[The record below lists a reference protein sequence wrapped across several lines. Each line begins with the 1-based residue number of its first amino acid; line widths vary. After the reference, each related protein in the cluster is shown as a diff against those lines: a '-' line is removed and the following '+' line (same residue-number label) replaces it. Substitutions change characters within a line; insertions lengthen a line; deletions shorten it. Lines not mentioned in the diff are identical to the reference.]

1 MILIALVIVSSS
13 AESEIETDSRF
24 FGGIFGDLFGNNNQ
38 CSNCRYDL
46 QEASYCCRN
55 QIDTYCCKFSNNLI
69 NGGNFDPGYNPS
81 GDYKPGFC
89 PQNYYG
95 KYIFHHFDTNKYT
108 SFVY

>member
-1 MILIALVIVSSS
+1 MSSS

-95 KYIFHHFDTNKYT
+95 KYLLILVIFSSMLTT
-108 SFVY
+108 SHYKKT